1 MIPKEIGFVI
11 KLLEKSAAEGLLPI
25 KVSNTSIVEVDD
37 LILTSITPLKN
48 KADKLADLLK
58 KSHGLSLPNKGRST
72 GREGG
77 RALWFGQH
85 TLLVGP
91 KPDGK
96 LSKFGIL
103 TDQSDAWVTLR
114 MNGDLIE
121 DALMG
126 LCPVDLRMKEFKRGN
141 VVRTSL
147 QHVNVTL
154 HRIGPNTID
163 LYGFRSMAQTIC
175 HELKSS
181 LTTSNA
187 QINHN
192 N

>member
-1 MIPKEIGFVI
+1 M
-11 KLLEKSAAEGLLPI
+11 LGLL
-25 KVSNTSIVEVDD
+25 
-37 LILTSITPLKN
+37 
-48 KADKLADLLK
+48 
-58 KSHGLSLPNKGRST
+58 
-72 GREGG
+72 
-77 RALWFGQH
+77 
-85 TLLVGP
+85 
-91 KPDGK
+91 
-96 LSKFGIL
+96 
-103 TDQSDAWVTLR
+103 LR
-114 MNGDLIE
+114 MSGDLIE

-181 LTTSNA
+181 LTTLNA
-187 QINHN
+187 RINHN
-192 N
+192 I